1 MQISL
6 TKISE
11 RKSSSLNQDKNSPR
25 NYASQQNW
33 RLYSQNQQWIPA
45 TDVFETDHQVII
57 RLEIAGMQEDAF
69 EIVFDKNILAISGSR
84 IDPIEDIRVFHQM
97 EIGFGEFF
105 IALEINIALDLE
117 TAEATYENGYLI
129 ILVNKAKPKSIKIEK

>member
-6 TKISE
+6 KKISE
-11 RKSSSLNQDKNSPR
+11 RSTSSLNQDKNSSR
-25 NYASQQNW
+25 NFTSQQNW
-33 RLYSQNQQWIPA
+33 RLYSQNQQWVPA
-45 TDVFETDHQVII
+45 TDVFETNHQMII
-57 RLEIAGMQEDAF
+57 RLEIAGMREDAF

-84 IDPIEDIRVFHQM
+84 IDSFEDIRVFHQM

-105 IALEINIALDLE
+105 IALEINIALNLE

-129 ILVNKAKPKSIKIEK
+129 INVDKAKPKSIKIEK